1 MVGALLV
8 TVFTLQLL
16 LNRPEK
22 YLHTF
27 VVNSELANERKEQ
40 AANVIK
46 YAFQV
51 WNRRK
56 NRSKFSLIQRLR
68 AQRHLFESI
77 TAFKDIKR
85 EQLMSVD
92 SCVGP
97 IEQIT
102 LQRQTNDNTETINQ
116 KLIQMKTQVTGIED
130 QLSDMKKNVLSMQ
143 SSLQIL
149 VKQLNKE
156 DFV

>member
-1 MVGALLV
+1 MAGALLI

-27 VVNSELANERKEQ
+27 VVNSELANERREQ

-51 WNRRK
+51 WFQKRNRTK
-56 NRSKFSLIQRLR
+56 VPSIQRFR
-68 AQRHLFESI
+68 AERKLFESI
-77 TAFKDIKR
+77 SAFKETKR
-85 EQLMSVD
+85 EQLLSID

-97 IEQIT
+97 IELIT
-102 LQRQTNDNTETINQ
+102 LQRQTNENTESTNQ
-116 KLIQMKTQVTGIED
+116 QLGKMKTQVSAIED
-130 QLSDMKKNVLSMQ
+130 QLVDVKNTI
-143 SSLQIL
+143 SSVQNTLQML
-149 VKQLNKE
+149 VNQLNR
-156 DFV
+156 DT